1 MASRASSAG
10 YDRHITIFSPEGR
23 LHQVEYAF
31 KAVRGAGETSVGVRG
46 ADCAVVCT
54 QKKVPDKLLDPTSLT
69 HLFKIT
75 ETLGCVV
82 TGLMADARSQVT
94 RARYEAAEFKYKNG
108 YDIPVD
114 YMAKRV
120 ADVAQVYTQHA
131 FMRALGVATIFIGI
145 DDETKQPQLYRAD
158 PAGFYLGFKACAAG
172 AKEQEANN
180 FLEKRVKALEAK
192 HKEAKGEGKEG
203 KEGKGEEKGT
213 AAAGAAHAHAAGAPA
228 KEPAFTYKEALENAI
243 IALQNV
249 VGSDLKA
256 TDIEVAVVTVANPR
270 FTVLSEKAISDI
282 LDAISDRD

>member
-1 MASRASSAG
+1 MARPSSAG

-31 KAVRGAGETSVGVRG
+31 KAVRSGGETSIGVRG
-46 ADCAVVCT
+46 ASCAVVCT
-54 QKKVPDKLLDPTSLT
+54 QKKVPDKLLDPTSVT

-75 ETLGCVV
+75 EKLGVCV
-82 TGLMADARSQVT
+82 TGMIADARSLVT
-94 RARYEAAEFKYKNG
+94 RARYEAAEFNYKNG

-145 DDETKQPQLYRAD
+145 DEEKGPQLFRSD
-158 PAGFYLGFKACAAG
+158 PAGHYLGFKACAAG

-180 FLEKRVKALEAK
+180 FLEKKVKALETK
-192 HKEAKGEGKEG
+192 HKEKKDGKTET
-203 KEGKGEEKGT
+203 KGT
-213 AAAGAAHAHAAGAPA
+213 DISPSSPSSSVGSEGEATFTE
-228 KEPAFTYKEALENAI
+228 KETLETAI

-249 VGSDLKA
+249 VGSDLKSS
-256 TDIEVAVVTVANPR
+256 DIEVGIVTTTDPNFR
-270 FTVLSEKAISDI
+270 VLSEAEVTVI